1 LRNIWQGWEWILT
14 GCCFSIDGRGVADRE
29 AFAGGGT
36 RSIAANCQSSSEALS
51 DFVAGGGGLA
61 DGGVWVGDRGFFWL
75 FGLVG
80 GLVWVV
86 GAGLSALQSGGV
98 GVSRQTVAEE

>member
-29 AFAGGGT
+29 AFAGGVT
-36 RSIAANCQSSSEALS
+36 RSIAANCQSSSEALG

-61 DGGVWVGDRGFFWL
+61 DGGVWVGDGLRPTRGQRGFVWF

-80 GLVWVV
+80 GL
-86 GAGLSALQSGGV
+86 A
-98 GVSRQTVAEE
+98 

>member
-1 LRNIWQGWEWILT
+1 LT

-61 DGGVWVGDRGFFWL
+61 DGG
-75 FGLVG
+75 
-80 GLVWVV
+80 
-86 GAGLSALQSGGV
+86 AGVSALQSSGV
-98 GVSRQTVAEE
+98 GVSRQTLAEE